1 MHIELLKC
9 TFGYKIKYCLV
20 IMVSSFFCININ
32 LSYIKYTLSYIIYKN
47 NYDAVVKAH

>member
-20 IMVSSFFCININ
+20 IMVSSFFCINI
-32 LSYIKYTLSYIIYKN
+32 LSYIKYTFGYNLQK
-47 NYDAVVKAH
+47 